1 MELIESLNRKLSNA
15 LEMQKIVDLT
25 ELIGGLKK
33 DTLVKKTRRYD
44 VKTAR
49 MVMCNVAMNT
59 LDITKDDVAEFIK
72 KHRTSMYH
80 YQKIHDSQ
88 YMVWKEY
95 RELYDKVH
103 EEYTNGKRYATI
115 TKDNLYFMLRK
126 NKLYR
131 PNSEDNFQCITLSIG
146 RVKAKVYCD
155 PLEVGELVKTIH
167 KVFDKY
173 IFELKIK
180 SL

>member
-1 MELIESLNRKLSNA
+1 MELIETLNRKLSNA

-25 ELIGGLKK
+25 ELIGGLGK
-33 DTLVKKTRRYD
+33 DTLIKKNRKSGI
-44 VKTAR
+44 KTAR

-80 YQKIHDSQ
+80 YQKIHNEQ

-103 EEYTNGKRYATI
+103 DEYTDGKRYITI

-126 NKLYR
+126 NNLYK
-131 PNSEDNFQCITLSIG
+131 PNKEDCYLCITIKIG
-146 RVKAKVYCD
+146 RCKAKIYCN
-155 PLEVGELVKTIH
+155 PLEVGDLVKTLH

-173 IFELKIK
+173 VFELQIK
-180 SL
+180 SI